1 MIEFLFKRHGI
12 EEIVIGFVTRFRIC
26 LIIFICGML
35 LRYLNKIPVLDNIIF
50 LHNIADRFNIMYA
63 NVITFEDNILTPI
76 FQFFENIIHV
86 NKEFIFAMM
95 VTIVCVWLVIFK
107 GVLWGIAVIFL
118 IYNGGGMLPLL
129 AIGFVIDIIINMI
142 VYKTPLGN

>member
-12 EEIVIGFVTRFRIC
+12 EEIAIGFVTRFRIC
-26 LIIFICGML
+26 LIIFICGIL
-35 LRYLNKIPVLDNIIF
+35 LRYINKIPVLDNIIF
-50 LHNIADRFNIMYA
+50 LHNIADKFNMMYA

-76 FQFFENIIHV
+76 FQFLENIIHV
-86 NKEFIFAMM
+86 NKEYIFAMM
-95 VTIVCVWLVIFK
+95 VTIGCVWLVIFK